1 MKIVFFGGGGLRTL
15 ELARIVL
22 ERVPDLRGGEIA
34 LYDLDAARLEAMAT
48 MIRRSP
54 ECAAAEATVA
64 WSTRL
69 EEMLPG
75 ADMVS
80 LSLMAMS
87 GETFG
92 RCGAACSRH
101 GFLASDQ
108 ISPSGAFL
116 ALPGGKIAL
125 ECARAMEKHCP
136 DAWLIIRANPVPVL
150 SAAVNNHTRIKAL
163 GICDGFTNHMFDLP
177 RLTGRDEMDEDFDVD
192 VAGLNHGSLILRGKY
207 HGEDV
212 WTYLERF
219 IGPGWE
225 PRQFQLGEQPVPH
238 HAHAPGWTY
247 TEAQLRQL
255 DFALRH
261 MVDMYWKH
269 GVTVFSNEGDGTA
282 YLWYEEQKEWSAP
295 YQHQATEEE
304 IRAGAQRN
312 RERRAEQDKEF
323 QALARGELP
332 AGYWKEFSA
341 YDRAQITVRIARA
354 LGGDGPQKIAAS
366 RPTEGAVDG
375 FKARTVLEYSQWLGA
390 DGVRP
395 VEDLYIPDV
404 YHGVM
409 TSLATHQTLLGDAIA
424 TEDPRLLY
432 EALYAFPVEQNTRNY
447 WAMCG
452 EMLEICKGEIAEGF
466 QGAKGYWGEW

>member
-15 ELARIVL
+15 ELARVAL
-22 ERVPDLRGGEIA
+22 DMVPDLRGGEIA

-54 ECAAAEATVA
+54 ECATAEATVA

-225 PRQFQLGEQPVPH
+225 LAAVPAGGAAGAAPRPRAGLDLHRG
-238 HAHAPGWTY
+238 AAP
-247 TEAQLRQL
+247 AA

-295 YQHQATEEE
+295 LSARGDGGGDPGRGAAQPGA
-304 IRAGAQRN
+304 AGA
-312 RERRAEQDKEF
+312 
-323 QALARGELP
+323 
-332 AGYWKEFSA
+332 AG
-341 YDRAQITVRIARA
+341 
-354 LGGDGPQKIAAS
+354 
-366 RPTEGAVDG
+366 
-375 FKARTVLEYSQWLGA
+375 
-390 DGVRP
+390 
-395 VEDLYIPDV
+395 
-404 YHGVM
+404 
-409 TSLATHQTLLGDAIA
+409 
-424 TEDPRLLY
+424 
-432 EALYAFPVEQNTRNY
+432 
-447 WAMCG
+447 
-452 EMLEICKGEIAEGF
+452 
-466 QGAKGYWGEW
+466 